1 MAEPT
6 LEFIADDE
14 GGRWEVTYAG
24 MTRRHKQDWQALIFY
39 EMARAAYAVAQLQQG
54 QHRQ

>member
-14 GGRWEVTYAG
+14 GGWWEVTYAG
-24 MTRRHKQDWQALIFY
+24 MTRRHQQDWQALIFY

-54 QHRQ
+54 KHH